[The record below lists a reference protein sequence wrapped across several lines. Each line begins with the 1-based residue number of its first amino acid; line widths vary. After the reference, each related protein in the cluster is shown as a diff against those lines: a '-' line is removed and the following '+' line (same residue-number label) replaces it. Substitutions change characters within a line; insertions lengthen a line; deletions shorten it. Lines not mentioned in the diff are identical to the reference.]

1 MESYFNDLK
10 KRINSCDLDN
20 IGDLIDNIKTGL
32 RDEFEVNRSES
43 ALIPAMQMT
52 MPFWIAI
59 PAEIQAL
66 LMKTKDPKEQ
76 MKIIQNYFKFYQ

>member
-1 MESYFNDLK
+1 MESYLNDLT

-20 IGDLIDNIKTGL
+20 IGDLIDNIRTGL
-32 RDEFEVNRSES
+32 RNEFEVTKSENVM
-43 ALIPAMQMT
+43 IPTMQMA
-52 MPFWIAI
+52 MPFWISI
-59 PAEIQAL
+59 PAEIQTL